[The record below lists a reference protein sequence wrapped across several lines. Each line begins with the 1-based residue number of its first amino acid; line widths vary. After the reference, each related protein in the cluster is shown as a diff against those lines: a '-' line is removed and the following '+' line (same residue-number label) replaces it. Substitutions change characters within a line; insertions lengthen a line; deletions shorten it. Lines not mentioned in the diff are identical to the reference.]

1 MTSKKTVMDAQT
13 ILILIVIG
21 ICAGIL
27 SGLVGVGGGIIIVPA
42 LVFFLAFSQKMAQGT
57 SLGIL
62 LLPVGIL
69 GVLQYYK
76 QGYIDMR
83 VVVIIS
89 LAFFLG
95 SYFGSKI
102 ALSLSNEAVKKIFA
116 IMMIVIS
123 IKMLFFD
130 STKKTGDSTKSEQPT
145 KSPPNQASGHQKG
158 DSTGQL

>member
-1 MTSKKTVMDAQT
+1 MDAQT
-13 ILILIVIG
+13 ILILIAIG
-21 ICAGIL
+21 ICAGML
-27 SGLVGVGGGIIIVPA
+27 SGLVGIGGGVIIVPA

-62 LLPVGIL
+62 LLPVGLL
-69 GVLQYYK
+69 GVFQYYK

-95 SYFGSKI
+95 SYFGSRI
-102 ALSLSNEAVKKIFA
+102 AISLSNEAVKKIFA
-116 IMMIVIS
+116 IMMIVIA

-130 STKKTGDSTKSEQPT
+130 RTKKTGDSPKSEQQM
-145 KSPPNQASGHQKG
+145 KSPPNQASGH
-158 DSTGQL
+158 T